1 MADKFTGRDEE
12 RLNTI
17 IGQGTVIK
25 GECSVN
31 GTVRVD
37 GVIDG
42 SLTAKGMAILG
53 KSGQIKGDLLVH
65 NAIVGGKIDGSVIAE
80 GRLELQTGASVEG
93 DITARRLVVEEG
105 VFFHGL
111 CSMKDEPKP
120 TVAAAAAASTPQAAK
135 PEEKGK
141 EKEKPKS
148 QEVKDP
154 SKTPASTT
162 QAAMTLNQPQAAQG
176 GKKVKIEESGKDDED
191 QELTFHGRPL

>member
-1 MADKFTGRDEE
+1 MGDKFTGKDEE

-53 KSGQIKGDLLVH
+53 KSGQIKGDMTVH

-111 CSMKDEPKP
+111 CNMKEE
-120 TVAAAAAASTPQAAK
+120 QAARTAQTK
-135 PEEKGK
+135 VAGAE

-148 QEVKDP
+148 QENKDISRP
-154 SKTPASTT
+154 AAST
-162 QAAMTLNQPQAAQG
+162 AKAPSEAVQPPQ
-176 GKKVKIEESGKDDED
+176 GKKVKVEESGKDDED
-191 QELTFHGRPL
+191 QELTYHGRPL

>member
-53 KSGQIKGDLLVH
+53 KSGQVKGDLMVH

-80 GRLELQTGASVEG
+80 GRLELQSGASVEG

-120 TVAAAAAASTPQAAK
+120 TATAAK
-135 PEEKGK
+135 SE

-148 QEVKDP
+148 QESKD
-154 SKTPASTT
+154 SAKTSASTAS
-162 QAAMTLNQPQAAQG
+162 QPNPTLNQPQATQG